1 MSLLDMTQEQVNLRL
16 AEIYQTLNKMQELAD
31 AVMYN
36 PSSDNVIKGVFLNWY
51 ESKLESLKNEIFE
64 YTDLVLN

>member
-51 ESKLESLKNEIFE
+51 ESKLEI
-64 YTDLVLN
+64 Y